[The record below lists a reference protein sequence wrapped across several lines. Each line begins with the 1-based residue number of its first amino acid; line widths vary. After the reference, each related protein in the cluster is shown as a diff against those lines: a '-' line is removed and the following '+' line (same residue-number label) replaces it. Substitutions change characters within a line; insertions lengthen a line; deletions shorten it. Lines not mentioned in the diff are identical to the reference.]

1 MHRACAS
8 CVQSMLLLQQ
18 RGVLVFYCLQN
29 EEYYIWSPL
38 LQFSMVYRTRNVTF
52 EARLF
57 WYMAERTRNITL
69 LHSARF
75 AFQLK
80 LKNELYYIAVRLFRN
95 ISVERTGFAL
105 WLIERGI
112 VRFCAA
118 LVSLFSLQN
127 EEYDTFA
134 QRLFRFLAYR
144 TRKIYTFEARLFWF
158 MAYRT
163 MIVGHYKDLIETGN
177 RASLWQPGQTIHN
190 HTQSFHV

>member
-1 MHRACAS
+1 M
-8 CVQSMLLLQQ
+8 VQQ
-18 RGVLVFYCLQN
+18 QN
-29 EEYYIWSPL
+29 E
-38 LQFSMVYRTRNVTF
+38 QRTRNVTF
-52 EARLF
+52 EARSF
-57 WYMAERTRNITL
+57 WYMAERTRNIIL

-80 LKNELYYIAVRLFRN
+80 LKNEEYYICSALVLVYANKTRN
-95 ISVERTGFAL
+95 ISVGRTYFAL

-112 VRFCAA
+112 VYFCAA

-144 TRKIYTFEARLFWF
+144 TRKIYTFEAHLFWF
-158 MAYRT
+158 MAKRT
-163 MIVGHYKDLIETGN
+163 KAAGHYKDLIETGN
-177 RASLWQPGQTIHN
+177 RASLWYPGQTIHS